1 MIVEALRSPIGRR
14 QGSLMTWRPDDL
26 AAHVISELVSR
37 TGVDGNLVEE
47 VLLGCCMQVGEQTL
61 NIARKAALVAGL
73 PPGVSA
79 ATIDY
84 QCGSSLKAIQVGAT
98 QIEAGINDTV
108 IAGGTESMTR
118 VPLGS
123 AGQTYGAAYGEKLRE
138 RYDLVSNGFSA
149 ELMAERWKLKREE
162 LDQFALQS
170 HRLAAT
176 ATAEGRFEREIV
188 PTPYHNDGIE
198 QLLDRDEGVRENT
211 GLEKLAALKP
221 AFKAGGMVTAGSSSQ
236 ISDGVAAVLLM
247 DRERA
252 LELDH
257 RPRAR
262 IRAQVSVGSD
272 PHLALTGP
280 IDATRM
286 VLKRAKLDLDD
297 IDLVEINEAFA
308 PVVLAWQRDLD
319 ADLDRV
325 NVNGGAIALGHP
337 LGCSGARL
345 VTTLLH
351 ELERRDLQLG
361 LATMCCNGGLGI
373 AVVIDRD
380 V

>member
-1 MIVEALRSPIGRR
+1 
-14 QGSLMTWRPDDL
+14 MTWRPDDL

-37 TGVDGNLVEE
+37 TGVDGDLVEE

-61 NIARKAALVAGL
+61 NVARKAALMADL
-73 PPGVSA
+73 PPKVSA
-79 ATIDY
+79 TTLDY
-84 QCGSSLKAIQVGAT
+84 QCGSSMKALQVGAA
-98 QIEAGINDTV
+98 QIEAGVNDVV

-123 AGQTYGAAYGEKLRE
+123 AGQTYGAPYGEELRE
-138 RYDLVSNGFSA
+138 RYDFVSNGSSA
-149 ELMAERWKLKREE
+149 ELIAERWKLTREE
-162 LDQFALQS
+162 LDEFSLRS

-176 ATAEGRFEREIV
+176 TTAEGRFGREIV
-188 PTPYHNDGIE
+188 PTPYYSDGAMRS
-198 QLLDRDEGVRENT
+198 LDHDEGIRKNT
-211 GLEKLAALKP
+211 SLGKLAALSP
-221 AFKAGGMVTAGSSSQ
+221 AFRPDGMVTAGGSSQ
-236 ISDGVAAVLLM
+236 ISDGAAAILLM

-252 LELDH
+252 LETGH
-257 RPRAR
+257 RARAR

-272 PHLALTGP
+272 LHLALTGP
-280 IDATRM
+280 IDATHM
-286 VLKRAKLDLDD
+286 VLKRANLTLDD
-297 IDLVEINEAFA
+297 IDLIEINEAFA
-308 PVVLAWQRDLD
+308 PVVLAWQRELE
-319 ADLDRV
+319 ADLERV

-361 LATMCCNGGLGI
+361 LATMCCNGGLGV